1 MPNYPQDGRKKH
13 DTSHCTADQ
22 PSAIF
27 DFVHFQKTAMTTTIP
42 CQSAPYAT
50 SSPALLPS
58 ERNGLFCLPMP
69 DQALAGAGIEAGS
82 LLAVD
87 GQGSPVQGCLVVAA
101 VDGELLV
108 RRLQRSGSRLQLLA
122 AHPDFPL
129 IEPSYEQDFAIWGVV
144 TEPSTPAARQA

>member
-1 MPNYPQDGRKKH
+1 MR
-13 DTSHCTADQ
+13 HCTAKQ

-27 DFVHFQKTAMTTTIP
+27 DFVQFQIAAMTAP
-42 CQSAPYAT
+42 HLCQTAPYAMP
-50 SSPALLPS
+50 SPALLPT

-69 DQALAGAGIEAGS
+69 DQALVGAGIEAGS

-108 RRLQRSGSRLQLLA
+108 RRLRRSGSRLQLLA
-122 AHPDFPL
+122 AHPDYPL

-144 TEPSTPAARQA
+144 TEPSTPAARSA

>member
-1 MPNYPQDGRKKH
+1 
-13 DTSHCTADQ
+13 
-22 PSAIF
+22 
-27 DFVHFQKTAMTTTIP
+27 MTTMLP
-42 CQSAPYAT
+42 HPAT
-50 SSPALLPS
+50 HHALPS
-58 ERNGLFCLPMP
+58 SVSSAAACGELFCLPMP
-69 DQALAGAGIEAGS
+69 DQALAGAGIAAGC

-122 AHPDFPL
+122 AHPDYPL

-144 TEPSTPAARQA
+144 AEAGVPAARQA

>member
-1 MPNYPQDGRKKH
+1 MARKS
-13 DTSHCTADQ
+13 TASTIARLSSHLLYLILYNFKIA
-22 PSAIF
+22 
-27 DFVHFQKTAMTTTIP
+27 AMTTTLP
-42 CQSAPYAT
+42 CHTAPSATP
-50 SSPALLPS
+50 SPALLPS
-58 ERNGLFCLPMP
+58 ERSGLFCLPMP

-122 AHPDFPL
+122 AHPDYPL

-144 TEPSTPAARQA
+144 TEPSAPAARPA

>member
-1 MPNYPQDGRKKH
+1 
-13 DTSHCTADQ
+13 
-22 PSAIF
+22 
-27 DFVHFQKTAMTTTIP
+27 MTTRYPHPATP
-42 CQSAPYAT
+42 LAPPLSAAM
-50 SSPALLPS
+50 PA
-58 ERNGLFCLPMP
+58 ERSGLFCLPMP
-69 DQALAGAGIEAGS
+69 DQALAGAGIEAGC

-122 AHPDFPL
+122 AHPDYPL

-144 TEPSTPAARQA
+144 AEPAALATRQA